1 LAWLRTLAASAVVG
15 QVGCASLKPLQPKPR
30 RDPVIGIYSILIFL
44 AVIAALNFYEFGRF
58 D

>member
-1 LAWLRTLAASAVVG
+1 LAASPPVG
-15 QVGCASLKPLQPKPR
+15 QVRCASLKPLQPKPW

-44 AVIAALNFYEFGRF
+44 AVIAALNFFEFGRF